1 MSNKFGEFFKEKRI
15 GLRKTLR
22 QFCQENN
29 LDPGNISKL
38 ERGLYPPPQNRA
50 KLEEYAKFLHLK
62 KGGDDWYAFFDF
74 AAAEAGRIPEEL
86 LSDEEVMERL
96 PVLFR
101 SLRGQKVPA
110 EKLNELIKKIRG
122 G

>member
-1 MSNKFGEFFKEKRI
+1 MKFGEFFKEKRI
-15 GLRKTLR
+15 ALRKTLR

-38 ERGLYPPPQNRA
+38 ERGLYPPPNRA
-50 KLEEYAKFLHLK
+50 KLEEYAKCLRLK
-62 KGGDDWYAFFDF
+62 EGSDDWYNFFDF
-74 AAAEAGRIPEEL
+74 AAAESGRIPEEL
-86 LSDEEVMERL
+86 LSDEDVMERL

-101 SLRGQKVPA
+101 TLRGQRVPDK
-110 EKLNELIKKIRG
+110 KLNELIKKIKG